1 MREGTR
7 HLVSGKAGGKRSQE
21 KLEERGYTTCRRLEG
36 PKSKELL
43 GNRVTDL
50 FWVI

>member
-7 HLVSGKAGGKRSQE
+7 HLVWSQE

-36 PKSKELL
+36 PKITVFVSKEPS